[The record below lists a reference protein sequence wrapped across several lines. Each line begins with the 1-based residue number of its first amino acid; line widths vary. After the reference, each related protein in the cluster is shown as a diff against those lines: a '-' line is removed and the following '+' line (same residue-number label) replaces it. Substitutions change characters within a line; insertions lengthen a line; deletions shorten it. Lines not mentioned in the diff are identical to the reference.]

1 MSHVLEALSSV
12 RRWQSNW
19 AVGVPSLKRV
29 CGTPVCSLLRLGHF
43 ALWFPIM
50 PSHLS
55 FLRLPIHSPIMY
67 YYNVTGMLGLP
78 KPGICSLSSLQSTR
92 IQIFWYSRWQ
102 WRHTSPV
109 LDYAYANILK
119 SNIHSKF
126 KLLLAPGF
134 YMGKLGSKYNFCVAE
149 TLPQESAI
157 ALCLSGID
165 WKQFAKVIT
174 AKSYSSFPS

>member
-1 MSHVLEALSSV
+1 MSQECLDFQNREYA
-12 RRWQSNW
+12 
-19 AVGVPSLKRV
+19 ASL
-29 CGTPVCSLLRLGHF
+29 PYD
-43 ALWFPIM
+43 
-50 PSHLS
+50 
-55 FLRLPIHSPIMY
+55 LPGFRYFDIADE
-67 YYNVTGMLGLP
+67 NG
-78 KPGICSLSSLQSTR
+78 GI
-92 IQIFWYSRWQ
+92 
-102 WRHTSPV
+102 TSPV